1 MEPVITYVVIA
12 NTSRPRPPLR
22 PSACRHHHPRVARHH
37 AAGQPGVADA
47 AADVVAQA
55 FGEGGAGT
63 MPRSAAAVGD
73 AVAEG
78 EPA

>member
-1 MEPVITYVVIA
+1 MITYVVIA
-12 NTSRPRPPLR
+12 NTSRPETAGYVPVL
-22 PSACRHHHPRVARHH
+22 
-37 AAGQPGVADA
+37 AAITILASLVITRLVSLVSPTP